1 MGLGMIGATP
11 DVLVRPP
18 HDRHRGVFTNE
29 VLLDMLVYG
38 LWMSALC
45 LASFVLV
52 LYGFDGGDLGSGCNN
67 SWNDS
72 CESVFRARATTF
84 TCLTWF
90 ALFLA
95 WEMIDLRR
103 SFFRYVS
110 LRSDRTMY

>member
-1 MGLGMIGATP
+1 MGLGMLTATP
-11 DVLVRPP
+11 DVMKRPP

-29 VLLDMLVYG
+29 VVLDMVFYG

-52 LYGFDGGDLGSGCNN
+52 VFGFGDGNLGSGCNN
-67 SWNDS
+67 NFNDT
-72 CESVFRARATTF
+72 CDVVFKARATTF

-95 WEMIDLRR
+95 LEMIDLRQ
-103 SFFRYVS
+103 SLFR
-110 LRSDRTMY
+110 